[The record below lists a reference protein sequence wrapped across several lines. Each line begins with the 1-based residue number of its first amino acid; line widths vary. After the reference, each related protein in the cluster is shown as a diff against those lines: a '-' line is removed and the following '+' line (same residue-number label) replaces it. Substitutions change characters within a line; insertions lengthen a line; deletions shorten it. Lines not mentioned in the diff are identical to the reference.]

1 MAMMAVRNGGE
12 QSRNKYYYGNYYQS
26 YLPIYQATPHQVLQ
40 PNLTVHSRA
49 NYPLANYYGYRQT
62 AAPSANMSSLLE
74 QDAKGY
80 FFDMECP
87 ELTGSESSQSP
98 SGSCFTSGGAFTPP
112 SPCLDAKDPT
122 FGEGGMQAYSN
133 FSDLSPLS
141 SFGDG
146 CLNMDPSWSEQP
158 AAVSYNTSSQYNSSM
173 WSYSQYDPAQ
183 PFFNVTGH
191 ISAASTQPQADGLF
205 ASSII
210 QEMPSATASH
220 LPSSIGSSLQQNMA
234 TGFVGYEAEGLVAP
248 GHLFNTTLDKFTFV
262 DTKPVLFSTQPMT
275 EDSLAFEPL
284 PSTNELEMPSQPVEQ
299 AVRYVPEVTRNNRDE
314 YLQEARR
321 RGLSY
326 KEIKRRGG
334 FTEAESTLR
343 GRIRILSKPK
353 EMRVRKPQW
362 NRSDIMLLIGAVE
375 HFTEASTESS
385 SRKGNMRQRNTASK
399 LPWKKV
405 AEWMLAHGASYPFAG
420 ATCAKKWEQIRE
432 ISF

>member
-1 MAMMAVRNGGE
+1 M
-12 QSRNKYYYGNYYQS
+12 Q
-26 YLPIYQATPHQVLQ
+26 
-40 PNLTVHSRA
+40 
-49 NYPLANYYGYRQT
+49 YPLANYYGYRQT
-62 AAPSANMSSLLE
+62 AAPPANMSSFFE

-98 SGSCFTSGGAFTPP
+98 AGSCFTSGGALTPP

-122 FGEGGMQAYSN
+122 VAEDGMQAYSS

-141 SFGDG
+141 SFGDS
-146 CLNMDPSWSEQP
+146 CLNMNPSWSEQP
-158 AAVSYNTSSQYNSSM
+158 AAVSYDTSSQYISSM
-173 WSYSQYDPAQ
+173 WSCSQYAPAQ
-183 PFFNVTGH
+183 PFFNTTGH

-205 ASSII
+205 ASSVI

-220 LPSSIGSSLQQNMA
+220 LPSSIGPSLQQNMA
-234 TGFVGYEAEGLVAP
+234 TRFIGFEAEGLVAP

-262 DTKPVLFSTQPMT
+262 DTKPVLFSTQPMI

-284 PSTNELEMPSQPVEQ
+284 PSTNELDMPSQPVEQ

-362 NRSDIMLLIGAVE
+362 NRSDVCPYICFVSQPYLTKLHRSCSSLKQSNISPKHPRNRRLARATCVRG
-375 HFTEASTESS
+375 TPRASCHGRRSPSGCSPTVHHIPSPVRPVPRSGSRFVRYPSRSS
-385 SRKGNMRQRNTASK
+385 SRST
-399 LPWKKV
+399 
-405 AEWMLAHGASYPFAG
+405 
-420 ATCAKKWEQIRE
+420 
-432 ISF
+432 

>member
-1 MAMMAVRNGGE
+1 MQYA
-12 QSRNKYYYGNYYQS
+12 
-26 YLPIYQATPHQVLQ
+26 
-40 PNLTVHSRA
+40 
-49 NYPLANYYGYRQT
+49 LANYCGYRQAVALST
-62 AAPSANMSSLLE
+62 NMSNLFD

-87 ELTGSESSQSP
+87 ELTGSESSKSP
-98 SGSCFTSGGAFTPP
+98 TDSCFTSGGAFTPP

-122 FGEGGMQAYSN
+122 LSDMQTYSTL
-133 FSDLSPLS
+133 SDLSPLS
-141 SFGDG
+141 GLGDS
-146 CLNMDPSWSEQP
+146 CLNMDSSWSEQP
-158 AAVSYNTSSQYNSSM
+158 ATVSCNTTSQYNSSI
-173 WSYSQYDPAQ
+173 WPCSQYAPAQ
-183 PFFNVTGH
+183 PLLNATGH
-191 ISAASTQPQADGLF
+191 IPAMPAQPQADGLF
-205 ASSII
+205 APSIFE
-210 QEMPSATASH
+210 EMPSMTVPH
-220 LPSSIGSSLQQNMA
+220 LPSNLVEQHMP

-248 GHLFNTTLDKFTFV
+248 GHLFNTTLDKFAFM
-262 DTKPVLFSTQPMT
+262 DTKPVLFSTQPIT
-275 EDSLAFEPL
+275 EDNLAFEPL
-284 PSTNELEMPSQPVEQ
+284 PSTNELDVSSQPVEQ
-299 AVRYVPEVTRNNRDE
+299 AVRYIPEMARNNRDE

-362 NRSDIMLLIGAVE
+362 NRSDVCQYCCFVLRPCLTQQSQIMLLIEAVE
-375 HFTEASTESS
+375 CFSEASQDSS
-385 SRKGNMRQRNTASK
+385 SRKSNVRQRGTANK

-405 AEWMLAHGASYPFAG
+405 AEWMLSHGASYPFAG

>member
-1 MAMMAVRNGGE
+1 M
-12 QSRNKYYYGNYYQS
+12 S
-26 YLPIYQATPHQVLQ
+26 
-40 PNLTVHSRA
+40 NLFD
-49 NYPLANYYGYRQT
+49 
-62 AAPSANMSSLLE
+62 

-87 ELTGSESSQSP
+87 ELTGSESSKSP
-98 SGSCFTSGGAFTPP
+98 TDSCFTSGGAFTPP

-122 FGEGGMQAYSN
+122 LSESGMQTYST

-141 SFGDG
+141 GFGDS
-146 CLNMDPSWSEQP
+146 CLNMDSSWSEQP
-158 AAVSYNTSSQYNSSM
+158 ATVSCNTTSQYNSSI
-173 WSYSQYDPAQ
+173 WPCSQYAPAQ
-183 PFFNVTGH
+183 PLLNATGH
-191 ISAASTQPQADGLF
+191 IPAMPTQPQADGLF
-205 ASSII
+205 APSIFE
-210 QEMPSATASH
+210 EMPSMTVPH
-220 LPSSIGSSLQQNMA
+220 LPPNSVEQHMP

-248 GHLFNTTLDKFTFV
+248 GHLFNTTLDKFAFM
-262 DTKPVLFSTQPMT
+262 DTKPVLFSTQPIT

-284 PSTNELEMPSQPVEQ
+284 PSTNELDVSSQPVEQ
-299 AVRYVPEVTRNNRDE
+299 AVRYIPEMARNNRDE

-362 NRSDIMLLIGAVE
+362 NRSDIMLLIEAVE
-375 HFTEASTESS
+375 CFSEASQDSS
-385 SRKGNMRQRNTASK
+385 SRKSNVRQRGTANK

-405 AEWMLAHGASYPFAG
+405 AEWMLSHGASYPFAG